1 MSNELPPFY
10 VGQEVVCI
18 KDHSKGTVKKGQCYT
33 ILSIEKGCCTWIVD
47 VGVPNI
53 DKSPNC
59 LCTYCGTRLMGVN
72 KYTLKTSSDLFA
84 PKDQFKAITFTK
96 VMETEL
102 VSQN

>member
-10 VGQEVVCI
+10 VGQEVVSLVNRP
-18 KDHSKGTVKKGQCYT
+18 DVGVSKGAEFKVLG
-33 ILSIEKGCCTWIVD
+33 IEKGCCYWKVN
-47 VGVPNI
+47 VGIALPDSFNSTCC
-53 DKSPNC
+53 KK
-59 LCTYCGTRLMGVN
+59 CGKIKRSKVWWASQYSL
-72 KYTLKTSSDLFA
+72 A